1 METTV
6 VANISQHS
14 AILAGKQQYGKCFIV
29 IDPSTLTA
37 DQRKSL
43 VGMQSGYFRRDDGAP
58 VSDNYYVVDMDN
70 YGEATAET
78 IAARLTEI
86 SAKRLALEAET
97 ALWVSDLT
105 DKYLLM
111 TIDEFISQCPHS
123 PGHIEKAALADTR
136 LADKILAHE
145 VWHKQAKEK
154 EKEEER
160 LASIE
165 RQQRKEREAVAAESK
180 QQAENA
186 EIRALATQISVL
198 DVLLKYERWDQAK
211 KAIVEHYA
219 AALTAKISAAGH
231 EIIDRDGIKS
241 ALGLDEDGDI
251 DYDPLDR
258 YKGDVPVAALQ
269 SLDAYRQI
277 IGEDGDADVYFPDES
292 SDDPIL
298 VFDHAISKY
307 GITLR
312 VMVKIYQWE

>member
-78 IAARLTEI
+78 IA
-86 SAKRLALEAET
+86 
-97 ALWVSDLT
+97 T